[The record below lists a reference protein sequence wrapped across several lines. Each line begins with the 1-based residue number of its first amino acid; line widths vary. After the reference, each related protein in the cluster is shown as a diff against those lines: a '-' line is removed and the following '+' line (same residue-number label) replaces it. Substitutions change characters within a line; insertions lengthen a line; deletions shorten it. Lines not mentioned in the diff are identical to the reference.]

1 MAWPRTKK
9 PTSSTLPAAREHEGV
24 HVTAAPDAEPAPDT
38 GQNTGVSGTLH
49 TVVEGGQTPKAQ
61 VNDEIA
67 SPAAAGTGVIEGTV
81 ITGTPADALTAAS
94 SADPHPVGSGP
105 EQSHGAETAR
115 QADAARQADTGGS
128 YDETSGIVYE
138 VTPDRGFAA
147 VGLHPDA
154 ESAAPSVTP
163 RPVGDTAPGAPP
175 APAPGSAPS
184 SAAGSG
190 TAEAPATPTIV
201 ISGLTQARAASTAST
216 TDSAAQPTWNQT
228 TASVHGAEE
237 EKKSGLLGTFGGMF
251 GRSGSAGD
259 PGEDDPDRP
268 PLTRVRDLPLDQ
280 KLRIWRIRALIV
292 VVVGIVF
299 TIIADW
305 EVGVTLAIVAGIADT
320 VYRARTVEA
329 HHWTQPG
336 TVDRAT
342 WRAQKRTQKQLAGMH
357 RAGYVALNRRPIPD
371 SVEVIDH
378 LLVGPTGVYAI
389 DSEKWDKDMPIRAR
403 NNKTLFHGP
412 QNMKERLEHAKWEAG
427 QASELLSEALGTEIK
442 VLPAL
447 AIYGPKIPWDILHVR
462 DVDVLSGDRLKK
474 YLRRRGHD
482 KRVKRLSA
490 ADVNKI
496 QAAASV
502 VLPLAT
508 GKAATPVG

>member
-9 PTSSTLPAAREHEGV
+9 PRSSTLPAAREHEGV
-24 HVTAAPDAEPAPDT
+24 HVTAAPDAGPAPDS
-38 GQNTGVSGTLH
+38 GQNTGVSGTRH
-49 TVVEGGQTPKAQ
+49 TVVEGGQTQTAQ
-61 VNDEIA
+61 VNNEIA
-67 SPAAAGTGVIEGTV
+67 DREATGTGVIEGTV

-94 SADPHPVGSGP
+94 SADPHPVGS
-105 EQSHGAETAR
+105 
-115 QADAARQADTGGS
+115 DAARASQGGDAAHRENTGGT

-138 VTPDRGFAA
+138 VTPDKGFAA
-147 VGLHPDA
+147 VGLSPDA
-154 ESAAPSVTP
+154 ESA
-163 RPVGDTAPGAPP
+163 GDTAPDTTADEP
-175 APAPGSAPS
+175 AAQ
-184 SAAGSG
+184 
-190 TAEAPATPTIV
+190 APATPMIV
-201 ISGLTQARAASTAST
+201 ISGLNQTRASSTG
-216 TDSAAQPTWNQT
+216 DSPAQPTWNQT

-237 EKKSGLLGTFGGMF
+237 EKRSGLLGTFGGMF
-251 GRSGSAGD
+251 ARSGGD
-259 PGEDDPDRP
+259 ASDDGPDRP

-305 EVGVTLAIVAGIADT
+305 EVGLTLAIVAGIADT
-320 VYRARTVEA
+320 IYRARTVEA

-342 WRAQKRTQKQLAGMH
+342 WRAQKRTQKQLAGMQ

-389 DSEKWDKDMPIRAR
+389 DSEKWDKDLPIRTR

-412 QNMKERLEHAKWEAG
+412 QNMKDRLEHAKWEAG
-427 QASELLSEALGTEIK
+427 QASELLSEALGSTIT
-442 VLPAL
+442 VRPAL

-474 YLRRRGHD
+474 YLRRRARD
-482 KRVKRLSA
+482 KRLPRLSEA
-490 ADVNKI
+490 EVTKI
-496 QAAASV
+496 QTAASA

>member
-9 PTSSTLPAAREHEGV
+9 PRSSTLPAAREHEGV
-24 HVTAAPDAEPAPDT
+24 RVTAASDDGRAPDS
-38 GQNTGVSGTLH
+38 GHNTGVSGTRH

-67 SPAAAGTGVIEGTV
+67 SPATAGTGVIEGTV

-105 EQSHGAETAR
+105 GHSHGEEGR
-115 QADAARQADTGGS
+115 REDAARQEGTGGS

-147 VGLHPDA
+147 VGLHPDT
-154 ESAAPSVTP
+154 ESAAPGATP
-163 RPVGDTAPGAPP
+163 KPVGETAPGSEAEEP
-175 APAPGSAPS
+175 AQ
-184 SAAGSG
+184 
-190 TAEAPATPTIV
+190 APATPTIV
-201 ISGLTQARAASTAST
+201 ISGLTQARAASTA
-216 TDSAAQPTWNQT
+216 DSAAQPTWNQT
-228 TASVHGAEE
+228 TASIHGAEE
-237 EKKSGLLGTFGGMF
+237 ERKSRLLGTFGGMF
-251 GRSGSAGD
+251 ARGGD
-259 PGEDDPDRP
+259 DQGEDDPARP

-305 EVGVTLAIVAGIADT
+305 EVGLTLAIVAGIADT
-320 VYRARTVEA
+320 IYRARTVEA

-342 WRAQKRTQKQLAGMH
+342 WRAQKRTQKQLAGMQ

-389 DSEKWDKDMPIRAR
+389 DSEKWDKDMPIRTR

-412 QNMKERLEHAKWEAG
+412 QNMKDRLEHAKWEAG
-427 QASELLSEALGTEIK
+427 QASELLSQALGTEIK

-474 YLRRRGHD
+474 YLRRRGRD
-482 KRVKRLSA
+482 KRVKRLSE
-490 ADVNKI
+490 ADVSKI
-496 QAAASV
+496 QAAASA